1 MKQVVLRLVGVALAG
16 LALGCPQPHTNS
28 PSAADAHADAPTHE
42 QAPAHAGAPH
52 WTYEGEHGPERWG
65 DLAPEF
71 ALAKEGKEQ
80 SPIDLAGAEGAPL
93 PPIEFVHAPTA
104 AKVVDNGHT
113 IKVALAPGCTA
124 EIGGVVYELLQF
136 HFHHPSEH
144 TVEGKAYPAEVHL
157 VHKDPAGGGLGV
169 VGVFF
174 EPGAAHPVLDVLWG
188 AVPAEV
194 GVEGD
199 LGPFDP
205 GSLLPED
212 RTYFHYAGSLTTPPC
227 TEGVSWN
234 VYRSPVPASQEQLD
248 WLAQRYP
255 LNARPVQPLNARKLQ
270 LSQ

>member
-157 VHKDPAGGGLGV
+157 VHRTP
-169 VGVFF
+169 
-174 EPGAAHPVLDVLWG
+174 
-188 AVPAEV
+188 PAEAWAWSACSSSPARRTRSSTSCGARCRPRSGSRV
-194 GVEGD
+194 TSAPSTR
-199 LGPFDP
+199 GPSSP
-205 GSLLPED
+205 
-212 RTYFHYAGSLTTPPC
+212 RTGPTSTT
-227 TEGVSWN
+227 
-234 VYRSPVPASQEQLD
+234 R
-248 WLAQRYP
+248 
-255 LNARPVQPLNARKLQ
+255 AR
-270 LSQ
+270 